1 MKLVPSNRAKASHTD
16 HVGPE
21 GSGLTVWGILF
32 MKKSLYGEKKKSF
45 LFHILVLPHKS
56 WMDEKLCWG
65 LFDWGFLIK
74 YTWDEKKEE
83 GFVSVHQVR
92 LPSSL
97 RTAVLP
103 IIWIPCLSLQ
113 YKFLNLPATI
123 FYTIIVPVIET
134 ASILTLNN
142 PLFSTG

>member
-1 MKLVPSNRAKASHTD
+1 
-16 HVGPE
+16 
-21 GSGLTVWGILF
+21 
-32 MKKSLYGEKKKSF
+32 
-45 LFHILVLPHKS
+45 
-56 WMDEKLCWG
+56 MDEKLCWG